1 MSDLND
7 FREENKKWREE
18 GRKMREE
25 WRNKSGEYRDYDPAR
40 LNSGSRVW
48 TGIFFLL
55 IGAVFF
61 LRAARFPLPDWLIS
75 WQMLLIV
82 IGLFVGVRHRFSGMS
97 WLILIVIGLVFMAQ
111 YAFPEVQMQRYTWP
125 AIMIILG
132 LVFIIR
138 GGLHT
143 SFSGSY
149 KRTSGGSSG
158 ITGEHNTGS
167 AAYSSEDDYVKA
179 TAIFGGT
186 KKNILSKKFRGGDI
200 VNIFGGTE
208 LNLSQADI
216 DGEAVIEMTAIF
228 GGSKLIIPSNWTV
241 KSDAAAI
248 FGGIEDKRPAVSVA
262 EGEQKIL
269 RLRGT
274 VIFGGIDIKSY

>member
-1 MSDLND
+1 MAD
-7 FREENKKWREE
+7 FNEFHEENRKWREE
-18 GRKMREE
+18 GRKMRED
-25 WRNKSGEYRDYDPAR
+25 WRNKFRENRRYNSAGI
-40 LNSGSRVW
+40 NSGSRVL
-48 TGIFFLL
+48 TGIIFLL

-61 LRAARFPLPDWLIS
+61 LKAARFPLPDWLIS

-82 IGLFVGVRHRFSGMS
+82 IGFFVGVRHRFSGIS

-111 YAFPEVQMQRYTWP
+111 YAFPDVQMQRYTWP

-138 GGLHT
+138 GGLHI
-143 SFSGSY
+143 SSSRNFNNSQ
-149 KRTSGGSSG
+149 GGSSG
-158 ITGEHNTGS
+158 ITGDPSTQSG
-167 AAYSSEDDYVKA
+167 AYSTEDDYIKT

-200 VNIFGGTE
+200 VNVFGGTE

-216 DGEAVIEMTAIF
+216 EGEAVMEITAIF
-228 GGSKLIIPSNWTV
+228 GGCKLVIPSNWTV

-248 FGGIEDKRPAVSVA
+248 FGGIEDKRPVVSVA